1 MTRSLRSA
9 RDAGARFERSIADA
23 LALYL
28 ADDRIDRR
36 PRNGA
41 KDRGDI
47 GGWRFA
53 GMRIVAECKNT
64 ARLALAAWIEEAE
77 IERRNDDAHIGL
89 VIHKRIGR
97 GDPLD
102 QYVTMTLRELVT
114 LMTAVRPRDK
124 GAA

>member
-1 MTRSLRSA
+1 MTRTLRTA

-23 LALYL
+23 LALHL
-28 ADDRIDRR
+28 DDDRIDRR

-47 GGWRFA
+47 GGWRYA

-64 ARLALAAWIEEAE
+64 ARLALAAWIEETE

-89 VIHKRIGR
+89 VIHKRIGK

-102 QYVTMTLRELVT
+102 QYVTLTLRELLT
-114 LMTAVRPRDK
+114 LMLGRRPSSG
-124 GAA
+124 GAS